1 MSDIQLDDTVEWVS
15 QAAGYTR
22 TKVGV
27 VVGLVPVGHLP
38 DRDRFPSLY
47 RGSGVGMSRDHV
59 SYVVKVTGRGVYWPI
74 AKKLRKVQP

>member
-1 MSDIQLDDTVEWVS
+1 MSDIQLDDTVEWTS

-27 VVGLVPVGHLP
+27 VVGLVPAGHLP
-38 DRDRFPSLY
+38 DRDRFHSLY
-47 RGSGVGMSRDHV
+47 RSSGVGMPRDHV

>member
-1 MSDIQLDDTVEWVS
+1 MSDMQLDDRVEWTS
-15 QAAGYTR
+15 QSAGYVR

-38 DRDRFPSLY
+38 DRERFPSLY
-47 RGSGVGMSRDHV
+47 RSVGVGMPRDHI
-59 SYVVKVTGRGVYWPI
+59 SYVVKVPGRGVYWPV

>member
-1 MSDIQLDDTVEWVS
+1 MSNIQLDDVVEWTS

-38 DRDRFPSLY
+38 GGDRFPSLY
-47 RGSGVGMSRDHV
+47 RGAGVGMPRDHI
-59 SYVVKVTGRGVYWPI
+59 SYVVRVPGRGVYWPV